1 MMWFISKRNT
11 MSILGHRRAHFLT
24 LFAKKPAKWA
34 FLAFLIVFGVFACFK
49 TTQAVEGN
57 PLTYNEVWTYAED
70 GSLILNFTAKK
81 DFTTDWGDGTWG
93 SVLQN
98 PFYLGGVY
106 PYGKFRAYSTD
117 FQAISGYTK
126 VLLGTLELFTHMD
139 DNDLYYDTEYFYQDQ
154 NYTAYFLNPD
164 PQWKPYAGGGYK
176 TIADLL
182 DYTNTADGSVRN
194 LNNEVNLDAES
205 VLTLYEL
212 DEGVVYEFNVPFSEP
227 PSDDITISDPVSGS
241 TKSSAF
247 TMTADFKNAT
257 GYNQIMFIFENWDAS
272 STCPDYG
279 TAEWTTEYPLYFNYQ
294 SAPYFSPTISTTTA
308 STTIYVD
315 ELVAGNYNCNKCYF
329 IDGGG
334 AMSEPFCHDYTLT
347 ISQYNSATGTPSHYT
362 QIDEW
367 AGFYSENSDKWA
379 TSTELFN
386 SLAVVIDPVMV
397 WIGNLSL
404 SFSSLFDASTTA
416 NKGQEYG
423 EAIPVLRGYLVLIDG
438 FFGGAPISGV
448 FFFYILISL
457 LVIVFKLITGLIH
470 LIKP

>member
-1 MMWFISKRNT
+1 MMWFISKLNIKL
-11 MSILGHRRAHFLT
+11 ILGHRRARFLT
-24 LFAKKPAKWA
+24 LFGKKPAKWA
-34 FLAFLIVFGVFACFK
+34 FLAFFAVFGVFACLK

-81 DFTTDWGDGTWG
+81 DFTIDWGDGTWG

-98 PFYLGGVY
+98 PYYLGGIY
-106 PYGKFRAYSTD
+106 PYGKFRAYSPD
-117 FQAISGYTK
+117 FIVIGGHQK
-126 VLLGTLELFTHMD
+126 VFLGTLALFQHMD
-139 DNDLYYDTEYFYQDQ
+139 DNDLYYDTENFLQDQ
-154 NYTAYFLNPD
+154 NYTAYFLNISPLW
-164 PQWKPYAGGGYK
+164 QPYETGGFD

-182 DYTNTADGSVRN
+182 DYTDQNDGSVRN
-194 LNNEVNLDAES
+194 IGNEVNLDAES
-205 VLTLYEL
+205 ILTLSEL
-212 DEGVVYEFNVPFSEP
+212 DGGTWYEHDVAFSEP

-247 TMTADFKNAT
+247 TMTADFTNAD
-257 GYNQIMFIFENWDAS
+257 GYNQIMFIFENWDAT

-279 TAEWTTEYPLYFNYQ
+279 TQEWTDEYPLYFNYQ

-308 STTIYVD
+308 STTIFVD
-315 ELVAGNYNCNKCYF
+315 ELIAGEYNCNKCYF
-329 IDGGG
+329 IDGAG
-334 AMSEPFCHDYTLT
+334 AMSDAFCHDYTLT
-347 ISQYNSATGTPSHYT
+347 ISEYISATGTPSHYT

-438 FFGGAPISGV
+438 FFGGVPISGV